1 MRRILACR
9 GIYWTDE
16 LERHHQDTVFE
27 RVLDH
32 VRTETKIA
40 DGQQRDVRFKDMDH
54 SAAQSAG
61 SVTAVVGETLR
72 TWRHEAGLS
81 IREVAERSGLSV
93 SFISL
98 VERGQ
103 TEIAVTRLIRL
114 TDVFGRLLSDVT
126 AGIGAG
132 ERADGVAS
140 NDGPESRTRAYR
152 LAKGVEMSYLGGP
165 EWATQPF
172 MITLEPGAIHG
183 PVMHSYKEVVVCAD
197 GHVTMVID
205 GKPSGLS
212 AGDTLTLE
220 SNVHHAYMNTGST
233 RCRLI
238 ALDFRTDDVR
248 ALLATWD
255 QIERSTRAGGV
266 TSGQQSAHQGA
277 TSEREERE
285 PETDAV
291 SAVDEPSPEARD

>member
-1 MRRILACR
+1 M
-9 GIYWTDE
+9 
-16 LERHHQDTVFE
+16 
-27 RVLDH
+27 
-32 VRTETKIA
+32 
-40 DGQQRDVRFKDMDH
+40 KDMDRTE
-54 SAAQSAG
+54 AQSAG
-61 SVTAVVGETLR
+61 SVAVVVGETLR

-98 VERGQ
+98 VERGR

-114 TDVFGRLLSDVT
+114 TDVFGRLLSDVM

-132 ERADGVAS
+132 ER
-140 NDGPESRTRAYR
+140 ESPSRGNCERRTRAYR

-172 MITLEPGAIHG
+172 MITLEPGAVHG
-183 PVMHSYKEVVVCAD
+183 PVMHSYREVVVCVD
-197 GHVTMVID
+197 GHLTLVID
-205 GKPSGLS
+205 GKPSGLT

-220 SNVHHAYMNTGST
+220 SSVHHAYMNTGST
-233 RCRLI
+233 TCRLM

-255 QIERSTRAGGV
+255 QVERSTRSSEAALDRAGV
-266 TSGQQSAHQGA
+266 AA
-277 TSEREERE
+277 KPAPARKAAKL
-285 PETDAV
+285 TD
-291 SAVDEPSPEARD
+291 